1 MYHIPVMHVG
11 DSPWPPRPIV
21 LWFSDSHVL
30 DIGTQEQEVLGKARQ
45 DEMIRNKRG
54 LVIPAFN
61 PSIWEAKVSLGRK
74 EGRERKKKKRKKSIF
89 YSKKMPLP
97 SEGRPCLGKH
107 KVCQNLGQC
116 INCKCACPQ
125 GRYEAQLSP
134 ATFSQAAIYLS
145 FPKLQLPGRPHKCPL
160 CHLNF
165 LFLAKKVKL

>member
-74 EGRERKKKKRKKSIF
+74 EGRERKKKRGRKREKRASSTPK
-89 YSKKMPLP
+89 
-97 SEGRPCLGKH
+97 RCL
-107 KVCQNLGQC
+107 CQVKAGPVLGNTRSAR
-116 INCKCACPQ
+116 I
-125 GRYEAQLSP
+125 
-134 ATFSQAAIYLS
+134 
-145 FPKLQLPGRPHKCPL
+145 
-160 CHLNF
+160 
-165 LFLAKKVKL
+165 